1 MSFILMAVLYL
12 LASPNL
18 VARDRPTVV
27 VETYTKCTHRL
38 DAFSCWADG
47 ESNSDSSRVAI
58 PAGLLNGVLG
68 TYITVSVSS
77 PFCIKLG
84 SFSVGLMSIVVK
96 SESDKG
102 VVNNYIWY
110 YAGLQL

>member
-58 PAGLLNGVLG
+58 PAGLLDGVLG
-68 TYITVSVSS
+68 TYTAAGYSVLLYQVVGELPLLLEARVLQGGAHVESS
-77 PFCIKLG
+77 KI
-84 SFSVGLMSIVVK
+84 
-96 SESDKG
+96 
-102 VVNNYIWY
+102 
-110 YAGLQL
+110 